1 MEWLDLTT
9 PGAEWVSW
17 PDLGTSRCC
26 WPQVSD
32 GRMSGASLVITMSQV
47 GMLENNIVVI
57 GGEKRPSNTLETFD
71 PKVSCLVVSIIETKG
86 FTD

>member
-1 MEWLDLTT
+1 MLLASGEWWED
-9 PGAEWVSW
+9 VRS
-17 PDLGTSRCC
+17 
-26 WPQVSD
+26 
-32 GRMSGASLVITMSQV
+32 IIIMSQV

-71 PKVSCLVVSIIETKG
+71 PKVSCLGVSIIETKG

>member
-1 MEWLDLTT
+1 MRIIM
-9 PGAEWVSW
+9 V
-17 PDLGTSRCC
+17 
-26 WPQVSD
+26 
-32 GRMSGASLVITMSQV
+32 MSQV

-71 PKVSCLVVSIIETKG
+71 PKVSCLIVSIIETKG

>member
-1 MEWLDLTT
+1 MLLASGEWWGD
-9 PGAEWVSW
+9 VRS
-17 PDLGTSRCC
+17 
-26 WPQVSD
+26 
-32 GRMSGASLVITMSQV
+32 IIIIIMSQV

-71 PKVSCLVVSIIETKG
+71 LKVSCLVVSIIETKG

>member
-1 MEWLDLTT
+1 MDTSVEWLDLTS

-32 GRMSGASLVITMSQV
+32 GVMSLMVIMVMSQV
-47 GMLENNIVVI
+47 GMLESNIVVI

-71 PKVSCLVVSIIETKG
+71 PKVSCL
-86 FTD
+86 DH